1 MKLNKNKLALIEK
14 LNQLTYRD
22 EGTGYREAKV
32 YQSLIGDRSENSVAI
47 LNQEHY
53 TNLVVSGRIIRDRT
67 ISVNKA
73 WRVMW
78 IGIIYSNGRLCLSY
92 NPGVSKQDIKRIIK
106 TATKRINAIPESQ
119 LIEWIKEVENG
130 NED

>member
-22 EGTGYREAKV
+22 EGTSYRESKV
-32 YQSLIGDRSENSVAI
+32 YQSLIGDRSENSVVI
-47 LNQEHY
+47 LNQDHY

-106 TATKRINAIPESQ
+106 TATRRINAIPESQ